1 MFLHSLMKERL
12 HALNSLL
19 RPSLFASLFFFI
31 STGNFGL
38 RAADENLEVSETLVS
53 DVEEL
58 NVIVYRYQLAGGWF
72 SETDN
77 TKLILTRLA
86 MAHGDFGLPRLFY
99 PREGR
104 FIAIIADAP
113 PQNQKWVYWNN
124 STRRFQLWR
133 GAATHDVQIVT
144 RFLRGSDKTVAFK
157 VVKKAS
163 NNNSVKAY

>member
-1 MFLHSLMKERL
+1 MKERL

-31 STGNFGL
+31 STSNFGL
-38 RAADENLEVSETLVS
+38 RAADEDLEVSETLVS

-124 STRRFQLWR
+124 STRKFQLWR
-133 GAATHDVQIVT
+133 GAAPHDVQIVT
-144 RFLRGSDKTVAFK
+144 RFLRDNNKTFTAKIDKTSLK
-157 VVKKAS
+157 KKAA
-163 NNNSVKAY
+163 KAN

>member
-1 MFLHSLMKERL
+1 MPIQER
-12 HALNSLL
+12 SILL
-19 RPSLFASLFFFI
+19 R
-31 STGNFGL
+31 NL
-38 RAADENLEVSETLVS
+38 RN
-53 DVEEL
+53 
-58 NVIVYRYQLAGGWF
+58 Y
-72 SETDN
+72 
-77 TKLILTRLA
+77 LTFLKDYGFTIR
-86 MAHGDFGLPRLFY
+86 FGLPRLFH

-104 FIAIIADAP
+104 FTAITTDVP

-133 GAATHDVQIVT
+133 GVATHDVQIVT